1 MIESG
6 AQNYAL
12 FKRTLR
18 GALELVTEELSHSSQ
33 DPDRYE
39 ALRVVQRELAELNA
53 DRRRPPSASGRPGPR
68 QLRSH
73 NLVKAWA
80 ADDPVRV
87 AVLEVEHMHLKRLP

>member
-6 AQNYAL
+6 QYAL

-18 GALELVTEELSHSSQ
+18 EALELVTEELSLSSQ
-33 DPDRYE
+33 DQDRSE
-39 ALRVVQRELAELNA
+39 ALRAIQRELSELNA
-53 DRRRPPSASGRPGPR
+53 DRRLPWSASGRPRPR
-68 QLRSH
+68 RLRSH

-80 ADDPVRV
+80 EDDPVRV